1 MSGLDERELAHILV
15 MFVLGTMKIP
25 HTGVTFLNSFI
36 DFFCGGGLK
45 NKKGRKRKKMGGGIF
60 LFNNKHLKL
69 PIIIAI

>member
-45 NKKGRKRKKMGGGIF
+45 NKKEEKERKWGVGFFYLIT
-60 LFNNKHLKL
+60 N
-69 PIIIAI
+69 I